1 MGSACKHIFE
11 RFLPKRTSAFSLQ
24 TKKTPTKFG
33 QYKNKNYLCTAFG

>member
-11 RFLPKRTSAFSLQ
+11 RILPRTYLNFLSKQ
-24 TKKTPTKFG
+24 KMPTKFG